1 MRGVF
6 WFILLFAVA
15 VLAATTLGANDGIVT
30 LAWRGWRADLSL
42 NLMVVLLVVAYLA
55 FAAMLRGLEA
65 LLKLP
70 QRASEWRR
78 LQRERAAH
86 RGLREALVEMSAAR
100 YGRARKA
107 AEHTLSILGES
118 TGDVPDAV
126 ELAVAVRL
134 VAAESLHRLQ
144 DRERR
149 DVLLE
154 QTLAQADAA
163 GLRVAADGARLKAA
177 EWALD
182 DRDAERALRWIAAL
196 PPGVARRTQ
205 ALRLR
210 LRAARLARQPLEA
223 LQTAR
228 LLAKHQA
235 FTADA
240 ARGLLRSLAAQV
252 LDAAHDIEQLRRQWQ
267 ALDGADRRDPY
278 VAAHAARCAAR
289 MGAAADARLWLRP
302 FWDRIAEL
310 PPEDRQPIALTLGEV
325 LEGVGPE
332 WLPTTE
338 RALEQLPQDSAVAA
352 AGGILLAVREL
363 WGKASR
369 PLEQAAVAPDL
380 DPHLRRRAWQ
390 LLAEA
395 ARGVGDADRALAC
408 EAKARAL
415 Y

>member
-30 LAWRGWRADLSL
+30 VAWRGWRADLSL
-42 NLMVVLLVVAYLA
+42 NLLVLLLVIAYLA
-55 FAAMLRGLEA
+55 LAAVLRGLEA
-65 LLKLP
+65 LLRLP
-70 QRASEWRR
+70 QRAGEWRR

-86 RGLREALVEMSAAR
+86 RGLREALVEMTAAR
-100 YGRARKA
+100 YGRARKS
-107 AEHTLSILGES
+107 AEHTLSILDEAA
-118 TGDVPDAV
+118 GDMPDAV
-126 ELAVAVRL
+126 DLAVAARL

-149 DVLLE
+149 DALLE
-154 QTLAQADAA
+154 QTLVQADGA

-182 DRDAERALRWIAAL
+182 DRDAERALKWLSAL

-240 ARGLLRSLAAQV
+240 ARGLLRSLAWQV
-252 LDAAHDIEQLRRQWQ
+252 LDAAHDTDQLRQQWQ
-267 ALDGADRRDPY
+267 ALDTADRRDPH
-278 VAAHAARCAAR
+278 VAAHAARRAAQ
-289 MGAAADARLWLRP
+289 MGAAPDARQWLRP
-302 FWDRIAEL
+302 FWERIAEL
-310 PPEDRQPIALTLGEV
+310 APDDRLPVALTLADA
-325 LEGVGPE
+325 LEGVGPD
-332 WLPTTE
+332 WLLPTE
-338 RALEQLPQDSAVAA
+338 RALDELPQDTAVAG
-352 AGGILLAVREL
+352 AGGILLAMREL
-363 WGKASR
+363 WGKARR
-369 PLEQAAVAPDL
+369 PLEQAGSAPEL
-380 DPHLRRRAWQ
+380 PASLRRRAWQ

-395 ARGVGDADRALAC
+395 ARGAGDEDRAQHC
-408 EAKARAL
+408 EAQARAL
-415 Y
+415 N

>member
-30 LAWRGWRADLSL
+30 VAWRGWRADLSL
-42 NLMVVLLVVAYLA
+42 NLLVVLLVVAYLA
-55 FAAMLRGLEA
+55 LAALLRGLEA

-86 RGLREALVEMSAAR
+86 RGLREALIELNAAR

-107 AEHTLSILGES
+107 AEHTLAILDES
-118 TGDVPDAV
+118 MEDVPDAV
-126 ELAVAVRL
+126 NLAVAARL
-134 VAAESLHRLQ
+134 VVADSVHRLQ

-149 DVLLE
+149 DLLLE
-154 QTLAQADAA
+154 QTLTQADAA

-182 DRDAERALRWIAAL
+182 DRDAERALKWLEAL

-210 LRAARLARQPLEA
+210 LRATRLARQPLEA
-223 LQTAR
+223 LHTAR
-228 LLAKHQA
+228 MLAKHQA

-240 ARGLLRSLAAQV
+240 ARGLLRSLASQV
-252 LDAAHDIEQLRRQWQ
+252 LDAAHDIEQLRQQWQ
-267 ALDGADRRDPY
+267 ALDGADRRDPH

-302 FWDRIAEL
+302 FWERLADLLPDDRA
-310 PPEDRQPIALTLGEV
+310 PIALTLGEV
-325 LEGVGPE
+325 LEGVGPD
-332 WLPTTE
+332 WLPPTE
-338 RALEQLPQDSAVAA
+338 RALHDLPQDSAVAA
-352 AGGILLAVREL
+352 AGGILLAMREL
-363 WGKASR
+363 WGKAVR
-369 PLEQAAVAPDL
+369 PLEQAARATDL

-390 LLAEA
+390 LLSEA
-395 ARGVGDADRALAC
+395 ARGAGDTERAQSC
-408 EAKARAL
+408 EAQARAL

>member
-1 MRGVF
+1 
-6 WFILLFAVA
+6 L
-15 VLAATTLGANDGIVT
+15 T
-30 LAWRGWRADLSL
+30 
-42 NLMVVLLVVAYLA
+42 
-55 FAAMLRGLEA
+55 
-65 LLKLP
+65 
-70 QRASEWRR
+70 
-78 LQRERAAH
+78 
-86 RGLREALVEMSAAR
+86 
-100 YGRARKA
+100 
-107 AEHTLSILGES
+107 ILGES

-126 ELAVAVRL
+126 ELAVSVRL

-149 DVLLE
+149 DQLLE
-154 QTLAQADAA
+154 QTLAEAAAA
-163 GLRVAADGARLKAA
+163 GLRVASDGARLKAA

-182 DRDAERALRWIAAL
+182 DRDADRALKWLAAL

-228 LLAKHQA
+228 LLSKHQA

-252 LDAAHDIEQLRRQWQ
+252 LDAAHDIEQLRQQWQ
-267 ALDGADRRDPY
+267 ALEGADRRDPH

-289 MGAAADARLWLRP
+289 IGAAADARQWLRP
-302 FWDRIAEL
+302 FWDRISEL
-310 PPEDRQPIALTLGEV
+310 SPEDRLPIALTLGDV

-338 RALEQLPQDSAVAA
+338 RALDELPQDSAVAA
-352 AGGILLAVREL
+352 AGGILLAMREL
-363 WGKASR
+363 WGKANR
-369 PLEQAAVAPDL
+369 PLEQAASAADL
-380 DPHLRRRAWQ
+380 DSHLRRRAWQ
-390 LLAEA
+390 LLGEA
-395 ARGVGDADRALAC
+395 ARGAGDLERAQTC
-408 EAKARAL
+408 EAQARAL